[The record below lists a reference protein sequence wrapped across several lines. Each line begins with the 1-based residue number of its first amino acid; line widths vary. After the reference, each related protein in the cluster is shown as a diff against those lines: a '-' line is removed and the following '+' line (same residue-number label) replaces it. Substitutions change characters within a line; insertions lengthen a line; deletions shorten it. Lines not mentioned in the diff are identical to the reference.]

1 MATNEKKKRKV
12 IDINMKMDI
21 INDRK
26 NNLSCTELVKKYN
39 LSASTIST
47 IINEKNQE
55 KIKNLTNNE
64 LIKPDCKRMKLPLYQ
79 KIDEA
84 MDLWFKNTI
93 KEKNITIDGT
103 FIQEKYSNI
112 NIQYFPPNLTS
123 IIQPLDQGIINS
135 FKIKYRK
142 QIVKEK
148 LDCLE
153 YGSIFEKIDILNAIN
168 KISNAWRDITRT
180 TIMNCFYKAGF
191 KVDTLLSTDFQV
203 DDHKK
208 R

>member
-103 FIQEKYSNI
+103 FIQEQALKFASMEGIVDFKASNGW
-112 NIQYFPPNLTS
+112 
-123 IIQPLDQGIINS
+123 LDK
-135 FKIKYRK
+135 FKIRHNITFKKIIGEAGIYFHFFIEKY
-142 QIVKEK
+142 
-148 LDCLE
+148 
-153 YGSIFEKIDILNAIN
+153 
-168 KISNAWRDITRT
+168 
-180 TIMNCFYKAGF
+180 
-191 KVDTLLSTDFQV
+191 
-203 DDHKK
+203 
-208 R
+208 